1 MTNRKNVPI
10 EDEIQ
15 WPNQKEVVDG
25 VTPANE
31 VSQDPNLFDDD
42 PEEDLVKEMEE

>member
-1 MTNRKNVPI
+1 MTSRKSGTS
-10 EDEIQ
+10 EDETP